1 MEVEMPVGAGRQLAT
16 REFEGGVMERSGMK
30 WRAGRVVY
38 QGEEKAA
45 EVLWGV

>member
-1 MEVEMPVGAGRQLAT
+1 MPVGAGRRLAT
-16 REFEGGVMERSGMK
+16 RGFEGVVMERSE